1 MDPQVQVPDVPG
13 HTAGLSVLG
22 THCVHTAA
30 VAHAGIVIVAV
41 DGTVDDEVF
50 DDVDVF
56 VVNVV
61 VVIQTFVAV
70 EYAADEVAVA
80 EVDVAEADV
89 VEDVVV
95 EYVVV
100 AVVDWLLVVCSA
112 CVAEEDCP
120 LDNIVVDVHTSESP
134 VPRPQLHCSYCTYW
148 ADPPSP
154 LVHLS

>member
-30 VAHAGIVIVAV
+30 VTHAGIATVAV

-50 DDVDVF
+50 DDVNVF

-61 VVIQTFVAV
+61 VVIQTFVVV

-80 EVDVAEADV
+80 EAD
-89 VEDVVV
+89 VV

-100 AVVDWLLVVCSA
+100 AVVDWLLAVCSA

-120 LDNIVVDVHTSESP
+120 LDNIVVDVHTFESP

>member
-22 THCVHTAA
+22 THCVYTAA
-30 VAHAGIVIVAV
+30 VTHAGFATVVV

-50 DDVDVF
+50 DDVNVF

-61 VVIQTFVAV
+61 VVIQTFVVV
-70 EYAADEVAVA
+70 EYAADEVAAA
-80 EVDVAEADV
+80 EVDVAEAD
-89 VEDVVV
+89 VV

-100 AVVDWLLVVCSA
+100 AVVDWLLAVCSA

-148 ADPPSP
+148 ADPPSL